1 MRVTLADVKTAKPPR
16 TVYIAFEGHQVAVR
30 SDAPEVL
37 AGFESIYSAM
47 VVAAATRAVG
57 HLEVS
62 GNGGMY
68 YVRGDTVALDEG
80 SLADVLYQQIG
91 GLRSGMGYLGAP
103 DVETLKENA
112 RFIRISN
119 ASLRESH
126 PHDVT
131 ITKEAPNY
139 GRNY

>member
-1 MRVTLADVKTAKPPR
+1 MRATLADVKTAKPPR

-80 SLADVLYQQIG
+80 SLADVLRWLGVNPGEMHLQLAEDPLGSVPHRWLPRG
-91 GLRSGMGYLGAP
+91 GPFVPRCAMRDSAC
-103 DVETLKENA
+103 
-112 RFIRISN
+112 R
-119 ASLRESH
+119 
-126 PHDVT
+126 
-131 ITKEAPNY
+131 
-139 GRNY
+139 